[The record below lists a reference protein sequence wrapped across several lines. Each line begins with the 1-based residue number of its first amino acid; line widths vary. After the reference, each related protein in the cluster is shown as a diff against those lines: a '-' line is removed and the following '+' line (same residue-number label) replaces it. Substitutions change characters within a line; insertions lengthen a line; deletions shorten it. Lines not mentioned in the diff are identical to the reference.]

1 MARRIERTSTASP
14 SEPSATGTSVLATT
28 LTPVLNEERHIR
40 ETVAALQSQDLD
52 GPMEFIFIDGRS
64 TDRTRAILEELAA
77 EDPRIRVLDN
87 PARHTASALN
97 IGLRAARGEFVA
109 RVDAHTWYPP
119 SYLSLAI
126 SRLRQGGATWVA
138 GPQIPVGDGGFS
150 GWVATALGSRLATG
164 GSNRW
169 DADRGASAE
178 ETELGTGVFTG
189 VWRASVLRSHRGWD
203 EGWPINQDSEL
214 AARFQLAGERIV
226 SLPQLG
232 ARYTP
237 RDSVRRLGRQYFRYG
252 MYRAKTSLRHPHA
265 VRPLHLAMPALVVT
279 AAAAVGAPRPLRR
292 PARALL
298 GVYGLAVLAESAR
311 AASLRLRDVAG
322 LALVFVTMHGSWGAG
337 FLAGLVRFARRSTRR
352 PQLAGDLGGGPAEQ
366 A

>member
-1 MARRIERTSTASP
+1 MSRHGTPDRADVTTSQP
-14 SEPSATGTSVLATT
+14 NPSATGASVLATT

-52 GPMEFIFIDGRS
+52 GPIEFVFIDGRS
-64 TDRTRAILEELAA
+64 TDRTRAILEELAV
-77 EDPRIRVLDN
+77 EDPRIKILDN

-97 IGLRAARGEFVA
+97 IGLRAAQGEYVA
-109 RVDAHTWYPP
+109 RIDAHTWYPP
-119 SYLSLAI
+119 SYLSLGIA
-126 SRLRQGGATWVA
+126 RLRQGGADWVA
-138 GPQIPVGDGGFS
+138 GPQIPVGGDGFS
-150 GWVATALGSRLATG
+150 GWVATALESPLATG

-169 DADRGASAE
+169 DADRAASAE

-189 VWRASVLRSHRGWD
+189 VWRRSVLDRHHGWD

-265 VRPLHLAMPALVVT
+265 VRPLHLAMPALVV
-279 AAAAVGAPRPLRR
+279 AAIAALAGPWPLRL

-298 GVYGLAVLAESAR
+298 AGYGTVVAAESAR
-311 AASLRLRDVAG
+311 AGSGRARDTAG
-322 LALVFVTMHGSWGAG
+322 LSVVFVVMHATWGAG
-337 FLAGLVRFARRSTRR
+337 FLVGLVRFARRSTRHA
-352 PQLAGDLGGGPAEQ
+352 QMAEDLAADRV
-366 A
+366 

>member
-1 MARRIERTSTASP
+1 MHATSSAADLRAARAAITAS
-14 SEPSATGTSVLATT
+14 T

-97 IGLRAARGEFVA
+97 IGLRAARGEYVA

-119 SYLSLAI
+119 RYLSLGI
-126 SRLRQGGATWVA
+126 SRLRAGRRRLGRRAA
-138 GPQIPVGDGGFS
+138 GPGRRRWLRAAGS
-150 GWVATALGSRLATG
+150 RSRSGSRLATG

-189 VWRASVLRSHRGWD
+189 IWRAASSAAISGWD

-214 AARFQLAGERIV
+214 AARFLLAG
-226 SLPQLG
+226 
-232 ARYTP
+232 
-237 RDSVRRLGRQYFRYG
+237 
-252 MYRAKTSLRHPHA
+252 
-265 VRPLHLAMPALVVT
+265 
-279 AAAAVGAPRPLRR
+279 
-292 PARALL
+292 
-298 GVYGLAVLAESAR
+298 
-311 AASLRLRDVAG
+311 
-322 LALVFVTMHGSWGAG
+322 
-337 FLAGLVRFARRSTRR
+337 
-352 PQLAGDLGGGPAEQ
+352 
-366 A
+366 